1 MSRWAIVIFPKH
13 EHLAAIEEFRGT
25 YDPLASL
32 IPAHLTLVFPF
43 ESTLSAHEL
52 SAHMADVTQQ
62 HRPFRLC
69 LRGVRGQAGEY
80 LFLNV
85 TCGHDQVM
93 ELHDQLYTGL
103 LAPYLSLHVT
113 YVPHM
118 TIGRVQPALAFAEA
132 LRRAHESLT
141 DVIQTTV
148 DQICAYAIESDGKRH
163 VACTVPFSGAQPVWS
178 THAG

>member
-1 MSRWAIVIFPKH
+1 VSKWAIVIFPRH
-13 EHLAAIEEFRGT
+13 ERLAAIEEFRGT

-32 IPAHLTLVFPF
+32 IPAHLTLVFPC

-52 SAHMADVTQQ
+52 SAHMTDVTRQ

-69 LRGVRGQAGEY
+69 LQGVRGQASDY

-93 ELHDQLYTGL
+93 ALHDQLYTGL
-103 LAPYLSLHVT
+103 LAPYLSLHET

-118 TIGRVQPALAFAEA
+118 TIGRVQTTLAFAEA
-132 LRRAHESLT
+132 LMRAHESLP
-141 DVIQTTV
+141 DAIQTTV
-148 DQICAYAIESDGKRH
+148 DQISVYAIESDGERH
-163 VACTVPFSGAQPVWS
+163 VACTVPLPG
-178 THAG
+178 T